1 MKQKLHHEFE
11 GSTSYRCIRLKVLLC
26 VFSSYFGGKPGL
38 PQNRGLCVSPHVL
51 KATSEC
57 PRPTRTES
65 LPKSSSGDLGT
76 AADVV
81 VSLIQRIFVP
91 VTVNDGL
98 DEFRSFVCPAN
109 EARAKSCN

>member
-1 MKQKLHHEFE
+1 VRQ
-11 GSTSYRCIRLKVLLC
+11 
-26 VFSSYFGGKPGL
+26 
-38 PQNRGLCVSPHVL
+38 SPRL
-51 KATSEC
+51 KATGEC

-81 VSLIQRIFVP
+81 VGLIQRIFVP

-109 EARAKSCN
+109 EATGQELQLRGACWGEALRPINNPTSVQPTLLDAAGHELD